1 MVFCSAGAKLGN
13 KHLASICWMMLVSAS
28 FGGGKVS
35 TEITSIDKAASSHD
49 FSDASLP
56 KEEVRH
62 TKRSPRSGKTP
73 RVALVNLDDAS
84 QRLFHESFDRFGI
97 ATVAVQSE
105 T

>member
-1 MVFCSAGAKLGN
+1 
-13 KHLASICWMMLVSAS
+13 MMPVV
-28 FGGGKVS
+28 GIGPGRGKVA
-35 TEITSIDKAASSHD
+35 TEITPIDKAASSQD

-84 QRLFHESFDRFGI
+84 QRLFHESFDKFGI

-105 T
+105 TGDFFHKENFQGCVLTLR